1 MGTAD
6 QPVPSVTRSVARRR
20 STRVVGGLVVCGL
33 AGAGWVANKSATR
46 SATPA
51 PSAASVKTAVDKAI
65 VASEKKAQAK
75 PALSALAFQR
85 VVPSI
90 VFIRT
95 DEPAGKPLDL
105 TDLAPPDSSPP
116 SGSESTI
123 GIPDTVATQD
133 TATLDTA
140 TQDTATRDAAP
151 PSTAPSDT
159 ASLDT
164 APSEKSKSRSKNPEG
179 ENGGLGTG
187 VIINAE
193 GAILTANHVVEG
205 AKLIRV
211 TFIDGTTSNA
221 TVISSEPD
229 RDIAVLKA
237 DQNPEVVVPA
247 VMGDGVRVGDEAFAI
262 GHPLGL
268 IDSMSSGVISGLN
281 RSIPVGDDQTL
292 DGLIQFDTA
301 VNPGNSGGPLLNRA
315 GQVVGIVTALANPS
329 EQGVFIGIGFAV
341 PIGSAAGVA
350 GAGPGGPP
358 R

>member
-1 MGTAD
+1 MEAAD
-6 QPVPSVTRSVARRR
+6 QPVPSVSRNAFRRR
-20 STRVVGGLVVCGL
+20 SIRITAGIGVLAL
-33 AGAGWVANKSATR
+33 AGSLWAFSR
-46 SATPA
+46 SPSKATPVQT
-51 PSAASVKTAVDKAI
+51 AASVKAAVDKAI
-65 VASEKKAQAK
+65 VASEKKALAR

-95 DEPAGKPLDL
+95 QEVLDGSDA
-105 TDLAPPDSSPP
+105 TTQDSSPADTTTP
-116 SGSESTI
+116 DPT
-123 GIPDTVATQD
+123 GIPDTTTPVTTTPD
-133 TATLDTA
+133 T
-140 TQDTATRDAAP
+140 
-151 PSTAPSDT
+151 TAPESAAAAESDGQ
-159 ASLDT
+159 
-164 APSEKSKSRSKNPEG
+164 KNADG

-193 GAILTANHVVEG
+193 GAILTANHVVDG

-221 TVISSEPD
+221 TIISSQPE

-247 VMGDGVRVGDEAFAI
+247 VMGGGVRVGDEAFAI

-268 IDSMSSGVISGLN
+268 IDSMSSGVISGLD
-281 RSIPVGDDQTL
+281 RSIPIGEDQTL

-341 PIGSAAGVA
+341 PIGAAAGVA
-350 GAGPGGPP
+350 GGGPDGPP

>member
-1 MGTAD
+1 MEAIEA
-6 QPVPSVTRSVARRR
+6 PVPSASRWSLRSRTGRLVA
-20 STRVVGGLVVCGL
+20 GLVVLGL
-33 AGAGWVANKSATR
+33 GGSLWALRGNSSPNASPSQTTAT
-46 SATPA
+46 
-51 PSAASVKTAVDKAI
+51 VKAAVDKAI
-65 VASEKKAQAK
+65 AASEKKSLAR
-75 PALSALAFQR
+75 PAFSALAFQR

-95 DEPAGKPLDL
+95 DEPDG
-105 TDLAPPDSSPP
+105 TTDSSVTTPDTNP
-116 SGSESTI
+116 GAADTNPASTDSTIAGSE
-123 GIPDTVATQD
+123 
-133 TATLDTA
+133 
-140 TQDTATRDAAP
+140 AP
-151 PSTAPSDT
+151 KRPKRPK
-159 ASLDT
+159 
-164 APSEKSKSRSKNPEG
+164 PSEADG

-193 GAILTANHVVEG
+193 GAILTANHVVDG
-205 AKLIRV
+205 AKSIRV
-211 TFIDGTTSNA
+211 TFIDGSSSNA

-237 DQNPEVVVPA
+237 DRNPEVVVPA
-247 VMGDGVRVGDEAFAI
+247 VMGGGVRVGDEAFAI

-268 IDSMSSGVISGLN
+268 VDSMSSGVISGLN
-281 RSIPVGDDQTL
+281 RSIPVGDDRTL

-341 PIGSAAGVA
+341 PIGAAAGVA

>member
-1 MGTAD
+1 MPMGSTAE
-6 QPVPSVTRSVARRR
+6 PVP
-20 STRVVGGLVVCGL
+20 
-33 AGAGWVANKSATR
+33 NATR
-46 SATPA
+46 WSLRNRSSRVAIALALLGVAGSAWVVRDSSTSGKTPA
-51 PSAASVKTAVDKAI
+51 QTAASVKAAVDKAI
-65 VASEKKAQAK
+65 VASEKKALAR

-95 DEPAGKPLDL
+95 DEKAKDTAQDGLDSGSPPQETTPQETTPQDTTPSAGSD
-105 TDLAPPDSSPP
+105 TTLAGPDSTDSPTDP
-116 SGSESTI
+116 GADSSTDSTTAADAGSSGDKQADE
-123 GIPDTVATQD
+123 
-133 TATLDTA
+133 
-140 TQDTATRDAAP
+140 
-151 PSTAPSDT
+151 
-159 ASLDT
+159 
-164 APSEKSKSRSKNPEG
+164 

-211 TFIDGTTSNA
+211 TFIDGSTSDA
-221 TVISSEPD
+221 TVISSQPD

-237 DQNPEVVVPA
+237 DRNPEVVVPA
-247 VMGDGVRVGDEAFAI
+247 VMGGGVRVGDEAFAI

-281 RSIPVGDDQTL
+281 RSIPVADDQTL

-341 PIGSAAGVA
+341 PIGAAAGVA

-358 R
+358 Q

>member
-1 MGTAD
+1 MGSTD
-6 QPVPSVTRSVARRR
+6 EPVPHKTRRR
-20 STRVVGGLVVCGL
+20 WVGGFLLLGV
-33 AGAGWVANKSATR
+33 GASAWAVR
-46 SATPA
+46 ASSPSKNTPTQT
-51 PSAASVKTAVDKAI
+51 AASVKAVVDKAI
-65 VASEKKAQAK
+65 AASEKKALAR
-75 PALSALAFQR
+75 PALSALAYQR

-95 DEPAGKPLDL
+95 DEKAEQAEESND
-105 TDLAPPDSSPP
+105 D
-116 SGSESTI
+116 SGSNAQDPFAPDPSAADPFA
-123 GIPDTVATQD
+123 PDTSPRGTN
-133 TATLDTA
+133 
-140 TQDTATRDAAP
+140 
-151 PSTAPSDT
+151 PSAPSDT
-159 ASLDT
+159 TIAGSSAESGARKPAD
-164 APSEKSKSRSKNPEG
+164 E

-193 GAILTANHVVEG
+193 GAILTANHVVDG
-205 AKLIRV
+205 AKSIKV
-211 TFIDGTTSNA
+211 TFIDGSTSNA

-237 DQNPEVVVPA
+237 DRNPEVVVPA
-247 VMGDGVRVGDEAFAI
+247 VMGGGVRVGDEAFAI

-268 IDSMSSGVISGLN
+268 LDSMSSGVISGLN
-281 RSIPVGDDQTL
+281 RSIPVSNDRTL

-341 PIGSAAGVA
+341 PIGAAAGAA

>member
-1 MGTAD
+1 MEPIDETA
-6 QPVPSVTRSVARRR
+6 PSVSRWSLRGRTGRAVAGLVVLA
-20 STRVVGGLVVCGL
+20 SVGGLF
-33 AGAGWVANKSATR
+33 WATKGE
-46 SATPA
+46 SS
-51 PSAASVKTAVDKAI
+51 PSSSTAQTAASVKGAVDKAI
-65 VASEKKAQAK
+65 AASEKKSLAR

-95 DEPAGKPLDL
+95 DEPGDNTVGSSDN
-105 TDLAPPDSSPP
+105 TDSSESSDSSETTPDSTIAGIDQ
-116 SGSESTI
+116 SGRRKTDGES
-123 GIPDTVATQD
+123 
-133 TATLDTA
+133 
-140 TQDTATRDAAP
+140 
-151 PSTAPSDT
+151 
-159 ASLDT
+159 
-164 APSEKSKSRSKNPEG
+164 
-179 ENGGLGTG
+179 GGLGTG

-205 AKLIRV
+205 AKSIKV
-211 TFIDGTTSNA
+211 TFIDGTTSGA
-221 TVISSEPD
+221 TVISSQPE

-247 VMGDGVRVGDEAFAI
+247 VMGGGVRVGDEAFAI

-268 IDSMSSGVISGLN
+268 IDSMSSGIISGLN
-281 RSIPVGDDQTL
+281 RSIPVGEDQTL

-341 PIGSAAGVA
+341 PIGDAAGVV
-350 GAGPGGPP
+350 GNGPPGGPP

>member
-1 MGTAD
+1 MEAID
-6 QPVPSVTRSVARRR
+6 APVPSASRWSLRSRTGRLVA
-20 STRVVGGLVVCGL
+20 GLVVLGL
-33 AGAGWVANKSATR
+33 GGSLWALRGNSSPNALPSQTTAT
-46 SATPA
+46 
-51 PSAASVKTAVDKAI
+51 VKAAVDKAI
-65 VASEKKAQAK
+65 AASEKKSLAR
-75 PALSALAFQR
+75 PAFSALAFQR

-95 DEPAGKPLDL
+95 DEPDG
-105 TDLAPPDSSPP
+105 TTDSSVTTPDTRLDTNP
-116 SGSESTI
+116 GTTDSNSGTSDSTIAGSE
-123 GIPDTVATQD
+123 
-133 TATLDTA
+133 
-140 TQDTATRDAAP
+140 AP
-151 PSTAPSDT
+151 ERPK
-159 ASLDT
+159 
-164 APSEKSKSRSKNPEG
+164 PSEADG

-187 VIINAE
+187 VFINAE
-193 GAILTANHVVEG
+193 GAILTANHVVDG
-205 AKLIRV
+205 AKSIRV
-211 TFIDGTTSNA
+211 TFIDGSSSNA

-237 DQNPEVVVPA
+237 DRNPEVVVPA
-247 VMGDGVRVGDEAFAI
+247 VMGGGVRVGDEAFAI

-268 IDSMSSGVISGLN
+268 VDSMSSGVISGLN
-281 RSIPVGDDQTL
+281 RSIPVGDDRTL

-341 PIGSAAGVA
+341 PIGAAAGVA

>member
-1 MGTAD
+1 MDAID
-6 QPVPSVTRSVARRR
+6 EPIPSASRWSLRSR
-20 STRVVGGLVVCGL
+20 TGRVVAGLVVLGL
-33 AGAGWVANKSATR
+33 GGSLWALKGNSSTR
-46 SATPA
+46 ASPA
-51 PSAASVKTAVDKAI
+51 QTNASVKAAVDKAI
-65 VASEKKAQAK
+65 AASEKKSLAR

-95 DEPAGKPLDL
+95 DEPDEPAEPDDT
-105 TDLAPPDSSPP
+105 TDRSDTTPEATPDTGAPEANPGATDSSIA
-116 SGSESTI
+116 GSE
-123 GIPDTVATQD
+123 
-133 TATLDTA
+133 
-140 TQDTATRDAAP
+140 AP
-151 PSTAPSDT
+151 KRPKP
-159 ASLDT
+159 
-164 APSEKSKSRSKNPEG
+164 PEADG

-187 VIINAE
+187 VIINAA
-193 GAILTANHVVEG
+193 GAILTANHVVDG
-205 AKLIRV
+205 AKSIKV
-211 TFIDGTTSNA
+211 TFIDGSTSNA

-237 DQNPEVVVPA
+237 DRNPEVVVPA
-247 VMGDGVRVGDEAFAI
+247 VMGGGVRVGDEAFAI

-268 IDSMSSGVISGLN
+268 VDSMSSGVISGLN
-281 RSIPVGDDQTL
+281 RSIPVGDDRTL

-341 PIGSAAGVA
+341 PIGAAAGAA

>member
-1 MGTAD
+1 MEPIEAS
-6 QPVPSVTRSVARRR
+6 VPKPTRWLLKRRARPSIAFLAILAVGATMWVTRGSSSETAL
-20 STRVVGGLVVCGL
+20 TQTG
-33 AGAGWVANKSATR
+33 
-46 SATPA
+46 
-51 PSAASVKTAVDKAI
+51 ASVKAAVDKAI
-65 VASEKKAQAK
+65 AESEKKAFAR
-75 PALSALAFQR
+75 PALSATAFAR
-85 VVPSI
+85 VVPSV

-95 DEPAGKPLDL
+95 DEPGK
-105 TDLAPPDSSPP
+105 TSKTARGTTSP
-116 SGSESTI
+116 GE
-123 GIPDTVATQD
+123 
-133 TATLDTA
+133 
-140 TQDTATRDAAP
+140 
-151 PSTAPSDT
+151 SDT
-159 ASLDT
+159 SDPSQAGDANADT
-164 APSEKSKSRSKNPEG
+164 TNGDTNGDTNGNTSDGEKRDSATPGSPGAKNEESAGDTPSSEER
-179 ENGGLGTG
+179 GGLGTG

-205 AKLIRV
+205 AKVIRV
-211 TFIDGTTSNA
+211 TFVDGSTSNA

-247 VMGDGVRVGDEAFAI
+247 VMGGGVRVGDEAFAI

-268 IDSMSSGVISGLN
+268 VDSMSSGIISGLN
-281 RSIPVGDDQTL
+281 RSIPVSDDQTL

-341 PIGSAAGVA
+341 PIGTAAGVA
-350 GAGPGGPP
+350 GAGPGGVP

>member
-1 MGTAD
+1 MEAID
-6 QPVPSVTRSVARRR
+6 EPVPSASRWSLRSR
-20 STRVVGGLVVCGL
+20 TGRVVAGLVVLGL
-33 AGAGWVANKSATR
+33 GGSLWVLKGNTSTNASPAQTTAT
-46 SATPA
+46 
-51 PSAASVKTAVDKAI
+51 VKAAVDKAI
-65 VASEKKAQAK
+65 AASEKKSLAR

-95 DEPAGKPLDL
+95 DEPDGT
-105 TDLAPPDSSPP
+105 TDRSDTTPEATPDTGAPDANPGATDSSIA
-116 SGSESTI
+116 GSE
-123 GIPDTVATQD
+123 
-133 TATLDTA
+133 
-140 TQDTATRDAAP
+140 AP
-151 PSTAPSDT
+151 KRP
-159 ASLDT
+159 
-164 APSEKSKSRSKNPEG
+164 NPPEADE

-193 GAILTANHVVEG
+193 GAILTANHVVDG
-205 AKLIRV
+205 AKSIKV
-211 TFIDGTTSNA
+211 TFIDGSTSNA

-237 DQNPEVVVPA
+237 DRNPEVVVPA
-247 VMGDGVRVGDEAFAI
+247 VMGGGVRVGDEAFAI

-268 IDSMSSGVISGLN
+268 VDSMSSGVISGLN
-281 RSIPVGDDQTL
+281 RSIPVGDDRTL

-341 PIGSAAGVA
+341 PIGAAAGAA

>member
-1 MGTAD
+1 MEPTNG
-6 QPVPSVTRSVARRR
+6 PVPSATRSVFRRR
-20 STRVVGGLVVCGL
+20 STHVALGLAVLVLGGGLWAVG
-33 AGAGWVANKSATR
+33 R
-46 SATPA
+46 SPSREATPA
-51 PSAASVKTAVDKAI
+51 QTAALVKEAIEKAI
-65 VASEKKAQAK
+65 VASEKKASAR

-95 DEPAGKPLDL
+95 DERAEQSLDATDSPAGDSI
-105 TDLAPPDSSPP
+105 PPGGP
-116 SGSESTI
+116 
-123 GIPDTVATQD
+123 D
-133 TATLDTA
+133 TATPDTTAPDTA
-140 TQDTATRDAAP
+140 GPDTTTPDG
-151 PSTAPSDT
+151 SDS
-159 ASLDT
+159 AKSGSKD
-164 APSEKSKSRSKNPEG
+164 EKKSG
-179 ENGGLGTG
+179 GANGGLGTG

-205 AKLIRV
+205 AKVIRV
-211 TFIDGTTSNA
+211 TFIDGTTANA

-247 VMGDGVRVGDEAFAI
+247 VMGGGVRVGDEAFAI

-281 RSIPVGDDQTL
+281 RSIPVAEDQTL
-292 DGLIQFDTA
+292 EGLIQFDTA

-341 PIGSAAGVA
+341 PIGAAAGVV
-350 GAGPGGPP
+350 GGGPDGPP

>member
-1 MGTAD
+1 MGFTD
-6 QPVPSVTRSVARRR
+6 EPVPSATRWSLRSGTSRVAI
-20 STRVVGGLVVCGL
+20 GL
-33 AGAGWVANKSATR
+33 ALLGVAGSAWILR
-46 SATPA
+46 DSSSSEGTPA
-51 PSAASVKTAVDKAI
+51 QSAASVKAAVDKAI
-65 VASEKKAQAK
+65 VASEKKALAR

-95 DEPAGKPLDL
+95 DEKARETVSGEVDSDSSTPDTSPSRGSDTTSPSSNSADS
-105 TDLAPPDSSPP
+105 TPDSTPD
-116 SGSESTI
+116 STSDSTT
-123 GIPDTVATQD
+123 GPTPDSVSDSTVAGDGGSGGDKQT
-133 TATLDTA
+133 
-140 TQDTATRDAAP
+140 
-151 PSTAPSDT
+151 
-159 ASLDT
+159 
-164 APSEKSKSRSKNPEG
+164 EEG
-179 ENGGLGTG
+179 NGGLGTG

-193 GAILTANHVVEG
+193 GAILTANHVVDG

-211 TFIDGTTSNA
+211 TFVDGSTSDA
-221 TVISSEPD
+221 TVISSEPG

-237 DQNPEVVVPA
+237 EHNPEVVVPA
-247 VMGDGVRVGDEAFAI
+247 VMGGGVRVGDEAFAI

-281 RSIPVGDDQTL
+281 RSIPVAEDQTL

-341 PIGSAAGVA
+341 PIGAAAGVA
-350 GAGPGGPP
+350 GGGPGGPP
-358 R
+358 Q

>member
-1 MGTAD
+1 MEPTDG
-6 QPVPSVTRSVARRR
+6 PVLSATRSILRRR
-20 STRVVGGLVVCGL
+20 STQVALGLAVLVLGGGLWVVG
-33 AGAGWVANKSATR
+33 R
-46 SATPA
+46 SPAQDATPA
-51 PSAASVKTAVDKAI
+51 QTAALVKVAIDKAI
-65 VASEKKAQAK
+65 VASEKKALAR

-95 DEPAGKPLDL
+95 DERAEKSLDATDSPAGDSI
-105 TDLAPPDSSPP
+105 PPAGP
-116 SGSESTI
+116 
-123 GIPDTVATQD
+123 D
-133 TATLDTA
+133 TATPDMTAADSATPDTA
-140 TQDTATRDAAP
+140 TPD
-151 PSTAPSDT
+151 STDGAKSESKGDKKSDG
-159 ASLDT
+159 A
-164 APSEKSKSRSKNPEG
+164 
-179 ENGGLGTG
+179 NGGLGTG

-205 AKLIRV
+205 AKVIRV
-211 TFIDGTTSNA
+211 TFIDGTTANA

-247 VMGDGVRVGDEAFAI
+247 VMGGGVRVGDEAFAI

-281 RSIPVGDDQTL
+281 RSIPVAEDQTL
-292 DGLIQFDTA
+292 EGLIQFDTA

-341 PIGSAAGVA
+341 PIGAAAGVV
-350 GAGPGGPP
+350 GGGPGGPP

>member
-1 MGTAD
+1 MEPTNG
-6 QPVPSVTRSVARRR
+6 PV
-20 STRVVGGLVVCGL
+20 L
-33 AGAGWVANKSATR
+33 SATR
-46 SATPA
+46 SILRRRSSQVALGLAVLVLGGGLWVVGRSPSQDATPA
-51 PSAASVKTAVDKAI
+51 QTAALVKVAIDKAI
-65 VASEKKAQAK
+65 VASEKKALAR

-95 DEPAGKPLDL
+95 DERAEQSLDATDSPASDSIPPAGP
-105 TDLAPPDSSPP
+105 
-116 SGSESTI
+116 
-123 GIPDTVATQD
+123 D
-133 TATLDTA
+133 TATPDTTAPDTA
-140 TQDTATRDAAP
+140 AADSANP
-151 PSTAPSDT
+151 DSTDGAKPGSKGDKKSDG
-159 ASLDT
+159 A
-164 APSEKSKSRSKNPEG
+164 
-179 ENGGLGTG
+179 NGGLGTG

-205 AKLIRV
+205 AKVIRV
-211 TFIDGTTSNA
+211 TFIDGTTANA

-247 VMGDGVRVGDEAFAI
+247 VMGGGVRVGDEAFAI

-281 RSIPVGDDQTL
+281 RSIPVAEDQTL
-292 DGLIQFDTA
+292 EGLIQFDTA

-341 PIGSAAGVA
+341 PIGAAAGVV
-350 GAGPGGPP
+350 GGGPGGPP